1 VSVALTPE
9 QREAVERREGSLFV
23 TAGAGSGKT
32 RVLVE
37 RFVAALVE
45 DGIAVDR
52 LLAITFTEKA
62 AAEMRSR
69 VRARLLELGER
80 ERAREAEAA
89 AISTIHS
96 FCSSLLRAHALDA
109 GLDPEY
115 AVLDEAAAGRL
126 VLDAFDQ
133 ALERFLDDARGTA
146 ALDLAASYGTDKL
159 RRMVVTVHDRLRSLG
174 RRPELE
180 PLEPPRPAG
189 QRERFVRA
197 VAAARSELGPRAG
210 EGTTIDRVLDVLGRC
225 DAVLGELGDADPE
238 AADFKKL
245 EVKTG
250 TAKAMRTPAF
260 DEVKEAHADYLAY
273 CEGRQAAAQHAL
285 LSRLLDLFRDRY
297 AELKE
302 ARSGLDFDDLELRAR
317 DLLVERPAVAAAVR
331 ARFAQ
336 VMVDEFQDT
345 NQLQNH
351 LLDLISDGNLFA
363 VGDEH
368 QSIYGF
374 RHADV
379 GLFRERRAQAESAGR
394 ARALRTNFRSRPEVL
409 DAVNAVFAGE
419 WGDEAY
425 EPLRPG
431 GEPVAAPRLDPPV
444 ELLLVDY
451 DRRRWEDALGT
462 DAPLGE
468 SLATVQPW
476 RAAEARLLAQRIDA
490 IAGPGRPF
498 GYGDVA
504 VVFRAATDMP
514 AYERAIAELG
524 IPTYAHGGGG
534 WWDAQ
539 QVLDLR
545 AYLAALA
552 NPRDELALVMVLA
565 SPLVGATLG
574 TIACV
579 RLRAK
584 GLRRTLWWALEQAF
598 LPDGDGSDGLAAA
611 LSPDQRD
618 RVGTFVRRLHAERA
632 RASRLSLEALV
643 DRAVTETGYDVEVL
657 AMPAGE
663 RRLANVRKLMR
674 LARSY
679 EAESG
684 RDVRGFIDHLDE
696 RRLLGA
702 REGEA
707 PVEGET
713 AEPAIRLM
721 TIHAAKGL
729 EFPVVCVADLARPPG
744 REQGEALEV
753 SEDGRLGLRLA
764 SASGETHDSLDMEA
778 LKAEQRARADE
789 EEKRVFHVAMTR
801 AREHLILSGALDLER
816 WPEPKELCAPVDWLW
831 RGVCPGANSAAVGT
845 PTVVSGVRVHLL
857 GPGAVADG
865 SCRFGVSTP
874 SPERV
879 DGAETASAPPV
890 RSEFAAVPAPF
901 SLPVSR
907 LSYSAL
913 EEYKRCAYRFY
924 LKRVAGLREVS
935 RTEAVRLAPPARN
948 GQLVLRLEEP
958 EPEAVEP
965 GVTPLLRGTIVH
977 QLLERFDFGRAELP
991 AASEVEELLRAHDA
1005 PVTGEE
1011 VERVLGLI
1019 DGFARSEL
1027 RARAAAGLRVR
1038 RELPFAF
1045 ELQPDPG
1052 DPRSILVNGIVD
1064 VYVEEPDGVL
1074 VVDYKTNPLEGA
1086 DPEPIVE
1093 VSYSTQRLV
1102 YALAALRSGAPRVD
1116 VAYSFLE
1123 APGQPVT
1130 ATFDAADAEELE
1142 GRLLELAAGVID
1154 GEFAPTGEP
1163 HRELCLTCPGRAALC
1178 SWGPDHTLRDHPSPA
1193 IPS

>member
-1 VSVALTPE
+1 MSVALTPE

-45 DGIAVDR
+45 DGIGVDR

-96 FCSSLLRAHALDA
+96 FCSTLLRAHALDA

-115 AVLDEAAAGRL
+115 TVLDEAAAARL

-146 ALDLAASYGTDKL
+146 ALDLAASYGTDRL
-159 RRMVVTVHDRLRSLG
+159 RRMVVIVHDRLRSLG

-180 PLEPPRPAG
+180 PLEPPPAAG

-225 DAVLGELGDADPE
+225 HTVLGELGDADPE

-245 EVKTG
+245 EIRTG
-250 TAKAMRTPAF
+250 TAKALRTPVF
-260 DEVKEAHADYLAY
+260 DDVKEAHAEYLAY

-317 DLLVERPAVAAAVR
+317 DLLVERPAVAAGVR

-336 VMVDEFQDT
+336 VMVDEFQDI
-345 NQLQNH
+345 NQLQNQ

-379 GLFRERRAQAESAGR
+379 GLFRERRAEAESAGR
-394 ARALRTNFRSRPEVL
+394 ARSLRTNFRSRPEVL
-409 DAVNAVFAGE
+409 DAVNRVFAGVWE
-419 WGDEAY
+419 GY
-425 EPLRPG
+425 EPLRPPQDAAF
-431 GEPVAAPRLDPPV
+431 EPARAEPAA

-451 DRRRWEDALGT
+451 AKARWEDALGA

-498 GYGDVA
+498 GYGEVA
-504 VVFRAATDMP
+504 VLFRAATDMP

-584 GLRRTLWWALEQAF
+584 ALRRTLWWALEQAF
-598 LPDGDGSDGLAAA
+598 LPDGDGSDGLAGA
-611 LSPDQRD
+611 LSADQRD
-618 RVGTFVRRLHAERA
+618 RVAGFVRRLHAERA

-679 EAESG
+679 EADSG

-713 AEPAIRLM
+713 AEPAVRLM

-778 LKAEQRARADE
+778 LKSEQRARADE

-801 AREHLILSGALDLER
+801 AREHLILSGAVDFER
-816 WPEPKELCAPVDWLW
+816 WPDPKELCAPVDWLW
-831 RGVCPGANSAAVGT
+831 RGLCPGAKEAPIGT
-845 PTVVSGVRVHLL
+845 PTDVSGVRVHLL
-857 GPGAVADG
+857 GADAVADG

-879 DGAETASAPPV
+879 DGAAAASAPPA
-890 RSEFAAVPAPF
+890 RSEFAAVPAPY

-913 EEYKRCAYRFY
+913 EQYNRCPYRFY
-924 LKRVAGLREVS
+924 LERVAGLRGPTP
-935 RTEAVRLAPPARN
+935 REAVRLAPPARN
-948 GQLVLRLEEP
+948 GQLVLQLEVP
-958 EPEAVEP
+958 APDVEP

-977 QLLERFDFGRAELP
+977 QLLERFDFGRAEVP
-991 AASEVEELLRAHDA
+991 AAGEVEELLRAHGA
-1005 PVTGEE
+1005 PVTGQE
-1011 VERVLGLI
+1011 VERVRGLI

-1045 ELQPDPG
+1045 ELQPDPA

-1064 VYVEEPDGVL
+1064 VHVEEPDGVL
-1074 VVDYKTNPLEGA
+1074 VVDYKTDPLEGA

-1093 VSYSTQRLV
+1093 VRYTTQRLV

-1123 APGQPVT
+1123 APGSPVT
-1130 ATFDAADAEELE
+1130 ATFEAADAEELE
-1142 GRLLELAAGVID
+1142 ERLLALAAGVIG
-1154 GEFAPTGEP
+1154 GEFAPTAEP

-1178 SWGPDHTLRDHPSPA
+1178 SWGPDRTLRDHPSPA